1 VCIQTHLCVAKD
13 FQNFKM
19 QETCDVLLANEKT
32 KTKST
37 NWNAKREEWNLKEC
51 KGKDF
56 GLWNVVLIDGK
67 NNLKMLLGPSWP
79 LMTNHDVPL

>member
-1 VCIQTHLCVAKD
+1 VAKD

-37 NWNAKREEWNLKEC
+37 N
-51 KGKDF
+51 
-56 GLWNVVLIDGK
+56 
-67 NNLKMLLGPSWP
+67 
-79 LMTNHDVPL
+79 